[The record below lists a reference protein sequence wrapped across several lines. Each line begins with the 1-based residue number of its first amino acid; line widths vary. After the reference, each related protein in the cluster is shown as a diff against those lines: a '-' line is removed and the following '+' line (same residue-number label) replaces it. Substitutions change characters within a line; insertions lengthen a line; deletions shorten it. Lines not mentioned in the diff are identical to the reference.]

1 MIAKERKQKT
11 DEKNTHE
18 RKPDNWG
25 PENSPRFA
33 GKNQPL
39 SVGNDTSRHCP
50 ICRQHRY
57 RHNQARKRQCLI
69 ELRKYLRLPCL
80 YLYQRRKNLFLRSSP
95 RPASPIHLTPWR
107 PESTPKTAM
116 KQINGMKYC
125 PACHHT
131 HTTDNYSRNKNA
143 SDGYYLYCKTC
154 SRKIMKEYD
163 ARHKFRPIA
172 SAFNS
177 KARRLG
183 LPGILTAA
191 DLQSVYD
198 AQGGYCQNCKTDL
211 LIQFDHIVSF
221 WMRGDNL
228 PDNLQLLCQRCNGH
242 KGKYCID
249 YRQQWDASANK
260 YTHKKALFG
269 ISDRTGQRLD

>member
-1 MIAKERKQKT
+1 MSNLALTQISTFVLLVPVSVSAKEKSFPSLLASSCLT
-11 DEKNTHE
+11 N
-18 RKPDNWG
+18 
-25 PENSPRFA
+25 
-33 GKNQPL
+33 PL
-39 SVGNDTSRHCP
+39 DALTP
-50 ICRQHRY
+50 
-57 RHNQARKRQCLI
+57 
-69 ELRKYLRLPCL
+69 RKYP
-80 YLYQRRKNLFLRSSP
+80 S
-95 RPASPIHLTPWR
+95 
-107 PESTPKTAM
+107 TAM

-183 LPGILTAA
+183 LPGILTAV

-249 YRQQWDASANK
+249 YRQQ
-260 YTHKKALFG
+260 
-269 ISDRTGQRLD
+269 